1 MPPDDATPGADAD
14 HGDPG
19 SDWYLEQ
26 LRVPETVV
34 GPDGREDFS
43 YASIGDLL
51 LGGAVTHDGIR
62 VDVGLLVH
70 DGGVVAQLSRSAAA
84 TLSSS
89 RGMPWLAERLGLR
102 PVTDGDAG
110 SVAAGPDRVWVQAT
124 QGPNAVLVLRPDEDS
139 TVYLGLG
146 RLPETLRVQ
155 LALLGILRLDLVLG
169 DEPLLPTL
177 TGRGLAALAAE
188 SRAWSAQVAAT
199 DGG

>member
-1 MPPDDATPGADAD
+1 MARRAG
-14 HGDPG
+14 
-19 SDWYLEQ
+19 
-26 LRVPETVV
+26 
-34 GPDGREDFS
+34 
-43 YASIGDLL
+43 
-51 LGGAVTHDGIR
+51 
-62 VDVGLLVH
+62 
-70 DGGVVAQLSRSAAA
+70 
-84 TLSSS
+84 
-89 RGMPWLAERLGLR
+89 GLR

-139 TVYLGLG
+139 TVYLWLG

-155 LALLGILRLDLVLG
+155 LALLGVLRLDLVLG